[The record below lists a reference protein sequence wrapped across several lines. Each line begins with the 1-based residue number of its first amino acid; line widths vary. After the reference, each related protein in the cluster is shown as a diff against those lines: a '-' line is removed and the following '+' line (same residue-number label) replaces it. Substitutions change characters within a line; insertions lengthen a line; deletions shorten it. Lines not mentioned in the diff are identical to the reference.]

1 MFPKALSVLNNDVIG
16 PAAETGNSTFRSTQE
31 LEKVRHRI
39 VLEQCL
45 LSTAQYVVK
54 WKSGIRSEINGCF
67 STSLALERENEAT
80 KYRTF
85 PFTIVAP
92 KSTDM
97 SQILYHLKTCV
108 TEVQVYDKKL
118 CHVTDHVTGKPFR
131 NLSKCQKS
139 LFFFITKQKI
149 QFWNFILFFFKTVL
163 CATASLLCWRYV
175 FLTD

>member
-1 MFPKALSVLNNDVIG
+1 MYF
-16 PAAETGNSTFRSTQE
+16 PAAETGNSAFRSTHK
-31 LEKVRHRI
+31 LEKVTHLI

-54 WKSGIRSEINGCF
+54 WKSGIPSEINGCF

-108 TEVQVYDKKL
+108 TEVQVYDKNY
-118 CHVTDHVTGKPFR
+118 VT
-131 NLSKCQKS
+131 
-139 LFFFITKQKI
+139 
-149 QFWNFILFFFKTVL
+149 
-163 CATASLLCWRYV
+163 
-175 FLTD
+175 

>member
-1 MFPKALSVLNNDVIG
+1 MVSCHIG
-16 PAAETGNSTFRSTQE
+16 RCCHHISPAAETGNSAFRSTHE
-31 LEKVRHRI
+31 LGKVRHRI
-39 VLEQCL
+39 ALDQCL
-45 LSTAQYVVK
+45 LSTARYVVK

-67 STSLALERENEAT
+67 SMSLALERENEAM

-97 SQILYHLKTCV
+97 SQILYHFKYMCHRSLSLCIR
-108 TEVQVYDKKL
+108 L

-139 LFFFITKQKI
+139 FFF
-149 QFWNFILFFFKTVL
+149 
-163 CATASLLCWRYV
+163 SLLSKKFNSGTSFFSFSKLYCLQRPPHCV
-175 FLTD
+175 GDILIIS